1 MEARLTQQFTDGEV
15 SVVWYTPNA
24 EEMIVRMA
32 RVSAPANENNMATA
46 SRLIRYLIKHKHW
59 SPMEMCNLCVEIKTT
74 RAISAQIIRHRS
86 FSIQEFSQR
95 YADINQIGTARI
107 PRLRRQDI
115 KNRQNSIDD
124 LPEHLIQSYERR
136 IAELFEESSHL
147 YGEMVSH
154 GVAKECARN
163 VLPLATPS
171 RLYMNGTLRSYLH
184 YCDLRCEKGTQLEH
198 RDVAEAIKKIF
209 TILFPNLAIAMW
221 ELE

>member
-209 TILFPNLAIAMW
+209 TILFPNIAIAMW